1 MTIKARTRTARVPSR
16 RPAIDAVLQRLAAIT
31 PGPHRVVSCYLKVE
45 PRDRVRG
52 KYLIKLKNRIR
63 ALERELPRLGLARG
77 AADGVVRDLARIQ
90 EYLSAPGSL
99 PAAHGVALF
108 ACAGLKLFEA
118 VPLPFVH
125 RSRLGVDRTP
135 LVRELVAAQEEFGRL
150 YAVVADRS
158 LARIFEVTAGGATE
172 VASLTAGATRGGRF
186 RADQDAPGWG
196 EHHYNNRIRAEKQR
210 HLDAVA
216 RALFA
221 LDRSAPAHGVLV
233 AGPGADAGALLPFLH
248 PSLQGRLVA
257 TLRLNAREV
266 TPAQV
271 HEAALAAR
279 TEWKRAEERLLAD
292 EVRQRVGEG
301 WAVEGVDATLAA
313 LARGQVRTLL
323 VSADVSLAGFRC
335 GDSGRLV
342 RLEGQCRGDGEA
354 TPVVDVIDDAI
365 EDALGQR
372 VEVNVILEPEA
383 AAAIDG
389 LAALLR
395 FR

>member
-1 MTIKARTRTARVPSR
+1 MTIKVRTRTARVPSR
-16 RPAIDAVLQRLAAIT
+16 RSAVDAVLRRLAAIT

-45 PRDRVRG
+45 PRDRARG
-52 KYLIKLKNRIR
+52 KYLIKLKNRVR
-63 ALERELPRLGLARG
+63 ALERELPRLGLERA

-90 EYLSAPGSL
+90 EYLRAPGSL

-108 ACAGLKLFEA
+108 ACSALKLFEA

-135 LVRELVAAQEEFGRL
+135 LIRELVATREEFGRL
-150 YAVVADRS
+150 YAVVADRTA
-158 LARIFEVTAGGATE
+158 ARIFEVTAGAAVE
-172 VASLTAGATRGGRF
+172 VASLSAGATRGGRF
-186 RADQDAPGWG
+186 RRDQDAPGWG
-196 EHHYNNRIRAEKQR
+196 EHHYNNRIREEKQR

-216 RALFA
+216 RALFT

-233 AGPGADAGALLPFLH
+233 AGPGADAAALVPFLH
-248 PSLQGRLVA
+248 PSLQERMVA
-257 TLRLNAREV
+257 SLRLNPREV
-266 TPAQV
+266 TAAQV

-279 TEWKRAEERLLAD
+279 AEWKRAEERLLAE
-292 EVRQRVGEG
+292 EVRQRAGER
-301 WAVEGVDATLAA
+301 WAVQGVDATLAA

-323 VSADVSLAGFRC
+323 VSADVSVPGFRC
-335 GDSGRLV
+335 GGSGRLV
-342 RLEGQCRGDGEA
+342 RQEGQCRGDGQPI
-354 TPVVDVIDDAI
+354 PVVDVIDDAI

-372 VEVNVILEPEA
+372 VDVNVILEPEA
-383 AAAIDG
+383 AAEVDG